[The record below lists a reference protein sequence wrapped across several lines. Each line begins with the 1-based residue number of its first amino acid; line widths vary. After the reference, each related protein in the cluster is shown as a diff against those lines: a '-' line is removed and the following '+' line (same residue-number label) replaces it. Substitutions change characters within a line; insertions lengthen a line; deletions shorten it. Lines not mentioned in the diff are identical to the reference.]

1 MKQKSLIAFV
11 SLTLAICSIT
21 ACRPRQVV
29 SGTETTRDTYTSKT
43 ETFRDTVI
51 IAPGASVTAELDLNS
66 LITVFKDDSGNVAK
80 PTIKP
85 AAVTKTDKH
94 ATVKVEIDPK
104 GKLNVECRCDTLA
117 ITAKLRDTYEK
128 QVSKTS
134 TTNTVVQVQRKL
146 PWWAHILIWPGV
158 AAWCWILFTVG
169 KIILKLLK
177 YV

>member
-29 SGTETTRDTYTSKT
+29 SGTETFRDTYIAKT
-43 ETFRDTVI
+43 ETFRDTTIV
-51 IAPGASVTAELDLNS
+51 APGATVFAELDLND
-66 LITVFKDDSGNVAK
+66 VVKAFKDDSGNVVK
-80 PTIKP
+80 PVIKP
-85 AAVTKTDKH
+85 SAITKTDKH
-94 ATVKVEIDPK
+94 ATVKVEIGPN
-104 GKLNVECRCDTLA
+104 GRLNVECRCDTLA
-117 ITAKLRDTYEK
+117 INAKLRDTYEK
-128 QVSKTS
+128 QVSNTS

-158 AAWCWILFTVG
+158 AAWCWVLFTVG